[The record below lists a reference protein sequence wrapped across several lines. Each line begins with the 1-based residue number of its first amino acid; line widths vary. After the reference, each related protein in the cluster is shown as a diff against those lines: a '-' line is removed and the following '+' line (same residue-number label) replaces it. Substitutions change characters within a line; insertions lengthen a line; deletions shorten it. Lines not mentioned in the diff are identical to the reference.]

1 MLIWR
6 SVRCVAAL
14 SATASRPTLRLYSS
28 ASFQE
33 QLDSQQDVH
42 LASGSVIALDER
54 VSLKAHKLNRIF
66 GEGDGATIIGSS
78 HSIIQIAGTR
88 LSFHSLQSSVIHSAC
103 RYIALLSRL
112 QSSLIQLCL

>member
-14 SATASRPTLRLYSS
+14 SATALIPAFRLYSS

-42 LASGSVIALDER
+42 LTSGSVITLDER
-54 VSLKAHKLNRIF
+54 VSLKAHKFNRIF
-66 GEGDGATIIGSS
+66 GEGKGATIIGSG
-78 HSIIQIAGTR
+78 HSIIQLAGIYSSCAIMALHLRNHRKYSICCKFR
-88 LSFHSLQSSVIHSAC
+88 LPA
-103 RYIALLSRL
+103 
-112 QSSLIQLCL
+112 LCL